1 MSVTLDILNTIQHSA
16 VGSAVAKSDHL
27 VGATA
32 QIFHVLGFIIL
43 LSAVV
48 LTSLRLLGVGLL
60 DKTSQQISRETNRL
74 LWIGLAFAVLSG
86 IVMFFSAVELYYFNP
101 AFKLK
106 IIVLVTAVVLQILW
120 FRKVLA
126 AESPKPN
133 LARASAILS
142 LALWFGVGLFGRA
155 IGFV

>member
-1 MSVTLDILNTIQHSA
+1 MSVTLDILNSIQHSV
-16 VGSAVAKSDHL
+16 VGQSIAKSDHL

-43 LSAVV
+43 LAAVV
-48 LTSLRLLGVGLL
+48 LTSLRLLGYGLT
-60 DKTSQQISRETNRL
+60 DRTAQQISRETNRL
-74 LWIGLAFAVLSG
+74 LWLGLASAVISG

-106 IIVLVTAVVLQILW
+106 IVLLLAAVVLQILW

-126 AESPKPN
+126 QETPN
-133 LARASAILS
+133 AQLARSSAVFS
-142 LALWFGVGLFGRA
+142 LLLWFGVGIAGRT